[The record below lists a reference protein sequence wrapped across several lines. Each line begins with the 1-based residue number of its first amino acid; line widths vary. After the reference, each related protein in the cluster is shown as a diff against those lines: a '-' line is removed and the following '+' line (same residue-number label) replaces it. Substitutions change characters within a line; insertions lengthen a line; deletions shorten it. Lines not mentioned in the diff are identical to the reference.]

1 MIKNYI
7 KIAWRNLKHDL
18 SFSTLNI
25 LSLTIGLTFSLLL
38 FYYVKDELSFDT
50 YHEKG
55 ERIYRINSEL
65 LEPEKSDLIAISPM
79 VMAPALKTDYDEV
92 EHAVRFL
99 PGNQKTLLKYNGQ
112 EAFIEKVFFA
122 DSNSFSVFTYPFIV
136 GDPKTALIE
145 PNSIVLSKS
154 TALKYFSKP
163 EDALGKALEGEGT
176 DVYKVT
182 GVMEDVPE
190 NSHILFNSLI
200 SMSSL
205 EFLKNVDQQWGNFG
219 ALTYVLLKPEANV
232 SSFEDKLADIYPTY
246 QKSIF
251 EQFGVTMNYTAM
263 PLTDI
268 HLKSSLKYEPEPLGN
283 INYIYTFSTVAIL
296 LLLIACINY
305 MNLTTARSARR
316 AKEIG
321 IRKVSGSVQG
331 QLIAQFL
338 TESMLL
344 SFISFALSMV
354 LIAILLPSF
363 NEISGKTF
371 SFSYILQ
378 PLTLLYTLGIVLFA
392 GFIGGSYPAFFL
404 SKFNPLVVLKGKL
417 SKASSNA
424 GLRQSLVVIQFTVSI
439 VMLISTW
446 VIFNQL
452 NYLQNRDLGYEKENI
467 LVLSLP
473 FTDSR
478 NASTLDYIKNEAL
491 QNPKVKAVSTSF
503 YTPGTTDQN
512 YNLFEIETNEA
523 GFTSQGIDNFG
534 IDENYIDNFGIELAE
549 GRQFRLTDRPDSC
562 INVLVNEAFVKKM
575 NWGANAL
582 GKRIKNQGN
591 EADPYLYVIGVVKD
605 FHMRSIYNPIEPLMM
620 TYTHDNGSMQFKID
634 GQDVASSIASIETIF
649 KKSFPKEP
657 MEYSF
662 AEEDFKT
669 QFESDQRRGQLF
681 STFSGLTITLAFLGL
696 LGLIAYTTQQ
706 RKKEIAV
713 RKVMGAESHQIVYL
727 LAKSFIILVGI
738 SCLLAF
744 PISYYFLEQW
754 LDTFTFRTSISPM
767 IFVYSALIILSL
779 TLLAVAYHS
788 IKAAIGNQVNAMR
801 IE

>member
-18 SFSTLNI
+18 SFSALNI

-50 YHEKG
+50 YHEKAD
-55 ERIYRINSEL
+55 RIYRINSEL
-65 LEPEKSDLIAISPM
+65 VEPDKSDLVAISPM
-79 VMAPALKTDYDEV
+79 IMAPALKTDYDEV
-92 EHAVRFL
+92 EHSVRL
-99 PGNQKTLLKYNGQ
+99 LAGNQKTLLKNNGQ
-112 EAFIEKVFFA
+112 EAYIEKVFFA

-154 TALKYFSKP
+154 TALKYFSRP

-190 NSHILFNSLI
+190 NSHVLFNSLI
-200 SMSSL
+200 SISSL
-205 EFLKNVDQQWGNFG
+205 EFLRSGNGQWGNFG
-219 ALTYVLLKPEANV
+219 AMTYVLLKPDANV
-232 SSFEDKLADIYPTY
+232 NSFEDKLANIYPTY

-251 EQFGVTMNYTAM
+251 EQFGVTMNYSVM
-263 PLTDI
+263 PIADI
-268 HLKSSLKYEPEPLGN
+268 HLKSKLKYEPEPLGN

-331 QLIAQFL
+331 QLVAQFL
-338 TESMLL
+338 TESMML
-344 SFISFALSMV
+344 SFISFALSLA

-363 NEISGKTF
+363 NEISGKSFT
-371 SFSYILQ
+371 FSYILQ

-404 SKFNPLVVLKGKL
+404 SKFNPLAVLKGKL

-424 GLRQSLVVIQFTVSI
+424 GLRKSLVVVQFTVSI

-446 VIFNQL
+446 IIYNQL
-452 NYLQNRDLGYEKENI
+452 NYLQNRDLGYDKENI

-473 FTDSR
+473 SVDSR
-478 NASTLDYIKNEAL
+478 TASTLDYIKSEAI
-491 QNPKVKAVSTSF
+491 QSPKIKAVSTSF
-503 YTPGTTDQN
+503 YTPGTTNQN
-512 YNLFEIETNEA
+512 YNLFEVETDE
-523 GFTSQGIDNFG
+523 GFSSQGIDNFG
-534 IDENYIDNFGIELAE
+534 VDENYLDNFGMELAE
-549 GRQFRLTDRPDSC
+549 GRNFRLTDRPDSC
-562 INVLVNEAFVKKM
+562 INVLVNQAFVKKM
-575 NWGANAL
+575 NWGTNAL

-591 EADPYLYVIGVVKD
+591 DAEPYLYVIGVIKD

-620 TYTHDNGSMQFKID
+620 TYTHDNGSMQFKIEGD
-634 GQDVASSIASIETIF
+634 DFANSVAYIENIY

-662 AEEDFKT
+662 ASEDFKT
-669 QFESDQRRGQLF
+669 QFEADQKRGQLF
-681 STFSGLTITLAFLGL
+681 STFSGLTIILAFLGL

-713 RKVMGAESHQIVYL
+713 RKVMGAESHQIVFL
-727 LAKSFIILVGI
+727 LAKNFMILVGV
-738 SCLLAF
+738 SCLIAF
-744 PISYYFLEQW
+744 PLSYYFLDQW
-754 LDTFTFRTSISPM
+754 LDSFTFRTSINPM
-767 IFVYSALIILSL
+767 VFAYSALIILGL
-779 TLLAVAYHS
+779 TMLAVAYHS
-788 IKAAIGNQVNAMR
+788 IKAALGNQVNAMR

>member
-18 SFSTLNI
+18 SFAALNI

-55 ERIYRINSEL
+55 DRIYRINSEL
-65 LEPEKSDLIAISPM
+65 MEPEKSDLVAISPM
-79 VMAPALKTDYDEV
+79 VMAPALKTDYEEV
-92 EHAVRFL
+92 EHAVRL
-99 PGNQKTLLKYNGQ
+99 LSGNQKTLLKHNGQ
-112 EAFIEKVFFA
+112 EAFIEKVFYA

-136 GDPKTALIE
+136 GDPTTALIE
-145 PNSIVLSKS
+145 PNSIVLSES

-200 SMSSL
+200 SISSL

-219 ALTYVLLKPEANV
+219 TLTYVLLKPGANV
-232 SSFEDKLADIYPTY
+232 SSFEDKLSNIYPTY

-251 EQFGVTMNYTAM
+251 EQFNVTMKYSVI
-263 PLTDI
+263 PITDI
-268 HLKSSLKYEPEPLGN
+268 HLKSTLKYEPEPLGN
-283 INYIYTFSTVAIL
+283 INYVYTFSTIAIL

-321 IRKVSGSVQG
+321 IRKVSGSVQS
-331 QLIAQFL
+331 QLVAQFL

-354 LIAILLPSF
+354 LIAVLLPSF
-363 NEISGKTF
+363 NEISGKSF
-371 SFSYILQ
+371 SFSFILQ

-424 GLRQSLVVIQFTVSI
+424 GLRKSLVVIQFTVAI

-446 VIFNQL
+446 VIYNQL
-452 NYLQNRDLGYEKENI
+452 NYLQNRDLGYDKENI
-467 LVLSLP
+467 LVVSLP
-473 FTDSR
+473 SVDSR
-478 NASTLDYIKNEAL
+478 STSTLDYIKSEAL
-491 QNPKVKAVSTSF
+491 QNPKIKAVSTSF
-503 YTPGTTDQN
+503 YTPGTTNQN
-512 YNLFEIETNEA
+512 YNLFEVETED
-523 GFTSQGIDNFG
+523 GFASQGIDNFG
-534 IDENYIDNFGIELAE
+534 VDEDYLDNFGMELAE

-575 NWGANAL
+575 NWGTGAL

-591 EADPYLYVIGVVKD
+591 EAEPYLYVIGVVKD

-649 KKSFPKEP
+649 KKSFPKEA

-662 AEEDFKT
+662 ASEDFKT
-669 QFESDQRRGQLF
+669 QFESDQKRGQLF
-681 STFSGLTITLAFLGL
+681 STFSGLTIILAFLGL

-713 RKVMGAESHQIVYL
+713 RKVMGAESHQIVFL
-727 LAKSFIILVGI
+727 LAKNFMILVGV
-738 SCLLAF
+738 SCLIAF
-744 PISYYFLEQW
+744 PLSYYFLDQW
-754 LDTFTFRTSISPM
+754 LDSFTFRTSINPM
-767 IFVYSALIILSL
+767 VFAYSALIILTL
-779 TLLAVAYHS
+779 TMLAVAYHS
-788 IKAAIGNQVNAMR
+788 IKAALGNQVNAMR